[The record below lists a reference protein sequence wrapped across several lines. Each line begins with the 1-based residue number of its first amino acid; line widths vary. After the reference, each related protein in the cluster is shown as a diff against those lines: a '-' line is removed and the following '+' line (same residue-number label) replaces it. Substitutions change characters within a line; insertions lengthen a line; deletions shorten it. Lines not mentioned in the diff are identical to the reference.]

1 MPSSMYR
8 TSFSFCL
15 NSYSKYL
22 EQLMK
27 KTTVKRNTVGT
38 YIKLKQKT
46 STKYFSLSLDLNLKL
61 KIKISKKTA
70 YVKFIERPR

>member
-1 MPSSMYR
+1 
-8 TSFSFCL
+8 
-15 NSYSKYL
+15 
-22 EQLMK
+22 MK